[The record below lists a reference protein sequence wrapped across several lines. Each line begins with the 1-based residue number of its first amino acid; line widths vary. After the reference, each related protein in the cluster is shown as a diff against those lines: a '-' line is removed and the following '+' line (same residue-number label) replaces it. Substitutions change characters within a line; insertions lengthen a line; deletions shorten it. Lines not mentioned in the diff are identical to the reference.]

1 MSFRY
6 STISDYHK
14 CGAYYELKHIRGLS
28 DGIEKSGDVAFG
40 SCIHLGVQDLFEGG
54 NGFDVFEAYWD
65 TYWTKDMEYSRL
77 GWGELNK
84 LGYLLLEIFRDEHMK
99 KFSVLTDES
108 GQALLERKMYG
119 KMGKHAFAGT
129 ADCIATFKGLPSL
142 VDWKT
147 AAYPYD
153 RYKLIHNEQIYGY
166 VELAKQGLGL
176 KLEQGVYG
184 VAVKDPKNPRW
195 QFKTAGIT
203 EEKLSSVVANIA
215 ATCDQI
221 EATKKFLRNPNM
233 CVVGKRVCPFFDRC
247 YSSGGANANEE
258 TEGDS

>member
-1 MSFRY
+1 MTFRY

-14 CGAYYELKHIRGLS
+14 CGAYYEFKHVKGLS

-40 SCIHLGVQDLFEGG
+40 SCIHLGVQDLLEGG
-54 NGFDVFEAYWD
+54 DGLDVFR
-65 TYWTKDMEYSRL
+65 TYWGLKRLEDLVYSRYGAEELEQL
-77 GWGELNK
+77 GLD
-84 LGYLLLEIFRDEHMK
+84 LLEIFRDEHMK
-99 KFSVLTDES
+99 KFEVLKDEN
-108 GQALLERKMYG
+108 GALLLERKMYG

-153 RYKLIHNEQIYGY
+153 RFKLIHNEQIYGY
-166 VELAKQGLGL
+166 VELARQGLGM

-195 QFKTAGIT
+195 QFKTAGIAD
-203 EEKLSSVVANIA
+203 EKLASVVANIA

-221 EATKKFLRNPNM
+221 EATKRFLKNPSA
-233 CVVGKRVCPFFDRC
+233 CVVGKRVCPFFDKC